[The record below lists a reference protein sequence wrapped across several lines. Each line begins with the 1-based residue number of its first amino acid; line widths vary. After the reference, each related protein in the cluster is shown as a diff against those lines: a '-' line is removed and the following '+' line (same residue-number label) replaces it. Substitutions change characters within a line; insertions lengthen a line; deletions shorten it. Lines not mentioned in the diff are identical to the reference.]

1 MTKMTKEKEKVEII
15 QEVVNRN
22 KLKNE
27 REDIDEI
34 VSFLLSVG
42 IEVEYNYR

>member
-1 MTKMTKEKEKVEII
+1 MTKRAKEKEKVEII

-22 KLKNE
+22 KLKNDV
-27 REDIDEI
+27 EDIDEI
-34 VSFLLSVG
+34 VSFLLSAG